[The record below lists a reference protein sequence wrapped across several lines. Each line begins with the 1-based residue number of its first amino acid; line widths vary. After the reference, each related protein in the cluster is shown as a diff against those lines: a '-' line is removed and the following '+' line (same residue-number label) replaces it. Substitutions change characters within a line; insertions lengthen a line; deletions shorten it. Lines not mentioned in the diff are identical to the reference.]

1 MVTGDNKDTA
11 EAIAIECGLITN
23 SNDPDYDVSK
33 HVWIGKKFWEHV
45 GGLVDKPILDKKGKE
60 KKDDKGNVM
69 TVKKLKY

>member
-23 SNDPDYDVSK
+23 SNDPNYDVSK

-45 GGLVDKPILDKKGKE
+45 GGLVD
-60 KKDDKGNVM
+60 
-69 TVKKLKY
+69 

>member
-45 GGLVDKPILDKKGKE
+45 GGLVD
-60 KKDDKGNVM
+60 
-69 TVKKLKY
+69 